1 MCTLDVIYHHLPDW
15 RPWGARLAPLVRIPF
30 NFLREIQEE
39 AGRKQW
45 TLKIGL
51 HFVS

>member
-15 RPWGARLAPLVRIPF
+15 QLWGARLAPLVRILF

-51 HFVS
+51 RFVS